1 MSRNYFLC
9 SISEAQSCIVWISAQ
24 INLGPHYFSSD
35 IFFPTAATNF
45 LISNIQEEMLLNL
58 SSRFL
63 TAFLALFPLDPLPF
77 KLGLTEHLFL
87 VFAYSFSTRNPT
99 PTPEVWPDLPPLTVH
114 LSTVHL
120 NSPLLPFK
128 TPHTVK
134 AHKILSHRDE
144 EQHLPS
150 VLHSPSMS
158 FLALLLQR
166 AHTEKS
172 PPPAPR
178 VINLGQIFGCNCK
191 SIRLAMLGLLWSF
204 CFLPELQR

>member
-1 MSRNYFLC
+1 
-9 SISEAQSCIVWISAQ
+9 
-24 INLGPHYFSSD
+24 
-35 IFFPTAATNF
+35 
-45 LISNIQEEMLLNL
+45 MLLNL
-58 SSRFL
+58 PSRFL

-144 EQHLPS
+144 GQHLPS

-204 CFLPELQR
+204 CFLPELQRWFFFTDILNKRQHNTKIFRVAHIIYTNQNLPLYACTGMLKLL